1 MADYDTIVIG
11 SGSGGLT
18 AAVAL
23 ARAGQKVLVCEQ
35 HEIPGGWTHSF
46 TLEGYKFST
55 GVHYV
60 GEINRGG
67 YLRAIYEG
75 LDISRDLEFLE
86 INPDGYDHVF
96 IGEERFDIPK
106 YRRKYIRR
114 LKDRFPHEAEG
125 IDKYFKLVMDISY
138 GLMNINSPKRL
149 FKYLHVVP
157 WLFRSGGK
165 LINDH
170 IKDPVLRA
178 ILAAQTGDNGVA
190 PSRVSAP
197 MHAGVMAHYFR
208 GAYYPRGGGGA
219 IPKAYVRAL
228 NRAGGELRLNTPVEK
243 ILIEDG
249 RAVGVELPGGERLF
263 ANQIVSNADPH
274 TTFIKLIG
282 ENKLPWRLKRK
293 VRRVKYST
301 SCLSLF
307 LAVDLDLEAL
317 GFDSGNYWFYE
328 HADLDQIYEDG
339 LDDTNISKEPAG
351 MFVTV
356 TTLKDPSKMVRGH
369 HTLEVFAF
377 VGYEPFAKWENEPS
391 GDRSWEYQQLKE
403 QITGKMLAALDT
415 RIPGLSD
422 AVVFKELG
430 TPLTNAHYLHAHQGN
445 IYGIEKGV
453 WQVGPLAFPIRSGI
467 ENLYLCGQS
476 TTSHGIAG
484 TAGSGLSAAAAILG
498 VRSSELLSKD
508 GTPLRI
514 YPSDDISK
522 WPEHLQERIEKGR
535 VKKGR

>member
-1 MADYDTIVIG
+1 MNSYDTIVIG

-18 AAVAL
+18 TAVAL

-60 GEINRGG
+60 GEIGKGG

-75 LDISRDLEFLE
+75 LGVSEDLEFLE
-86 INPDGYDHVF
+86 LNPDGYDHVF

-106 YRRKYIRR
+106 HRRKYIRR

-125 IDKYFKLVMDISY
+125 IDRYFKLVMDISY
-138 GLMNINSPKRL
+138 GLMNINSLKRL
-149 FKYLHVVP
+149 LKYRHVLP
-157 WLFRSGGK
+157 WLVRSGGK
-165 LINDH
+165 LINDCVQ
-170 IKDPVLRA
+170 DPVLRA
-178 ILAAQTGDNGVA
+178 ILGAQTGDNGVR
-190 PSRVSAP
+190 PSKVSAP
-197 MHAGVMAHYFR
+197 MHVGVVAHYFR

-219 IPKAYVRAL
+219 IPKAFVRAL
-228 NRAGGELRLNTPVEK
+228 QRAGGELRLRTAVKK
-243 ILIEDG
+243 ILLEDG
-249 RAVGVELPGGERLF
+249 RAVGVELADGEQIF
-263 ANQIVSNADPH
+263 ASNIVSNADPAA
-274 TTFIKLIG
+274 TFTKLIG
-282 ENKLPWRLKRK
+282 EEKLPRKLRRK

-328 HADLDQIYEDG
+328 HADLEKIYADG
-339 LDDTNISKEPAG
+339 EGSNNAYQDPAAL
-351 MFVTV
+351 FVTV
-356 TTLKDPSKMVRGH
+356 TTLKDPSKMIRGH
-369 HTLEVFAF
+369 HTLEVFVF
-377 VGYEPFAKWENEPS
+377 SGHEPFAKWANEPS
-391 GDRSWEYQQLKE
+391 GDRSWEYQQFKE
-403 QITGKMLAALDT
+403 QITGRMLRALEK
-415 RIPGLSD
+415 RIPGLTE

-430 TPLTNAHYLHAHQGN
+430 TPLTNAHYLNAHQGN

-453 WQVGPLAFPIRSGI
+453 WQVGPLAFQIRSGI
-467 ENLYLCGQS
+467 PNLYLCGQS
-476 TTSHGIAG
+476 TTSHGIGG

-498 VRSSELLSKD
+498 VNQTDLLSKN

-514 YPSDDISK
+514 YPCDDISK
-522 WPEHLQERIEKGR
+522 WPEHLQQRIQQGR
-535 VKKGR
+535 QKKA

>member
-1 MADYDTIVIG
+1 MNHYDTIVIG

-55 GVHYV
+55 GVHYI
-60 GEINRGG
+60 GEIGRGG

-75 LDISRDLEFLE
+75 LDVSKDLEFLE
-86 INPDGYDHVF
+86 INPDGYDHIF
-96 IGEERFDIPK
+96 IGDERFDIPK
-106 YRRKYIRR
+106 HKRKYIRR

-138 GLMNINSPKRL
+138 GLMNINSLSRL
-149 FKYLHVVP
+149 FKYRHVLP
-157 WLFRSGGK
+157 WLVRSGGK
-165 LINDH
+165 LINECV
-170 IKDPVLRA
+170 KDPVLRA
-178 ILAAQTGDNGVA
+178 ILAAQTGDNGVK
-190 PSRVSAP
+190 PSKVSAP
-197 MHAGVMAHYFR
+197 MHVGVVAHYFR

-219 IPKAYVRAL
+219 IPKAFVRAL
-228 NRAGGELRLNTPVEK
+228 QRAGGELRLRTPVQK
-243 ILIEDG
+243 ILLEDG
-249 RAVGVELPGGERLF
+249 RAVGVELPGGEV
-263 ANQIVSNADPH
+263 AYADNIVSNADPH

-282 ENKLPWRLKRK
+282 EEKLPRGLKRK

-307 LAVDLDLEAL
+307 LAVDLDLEAM
-317 GFDSGNYWFYE
+317 GFDSGNYWFYD
-328 HADLDQIYEDG
+328 HADLDKIYQEG
-339 LDDTNISKEPAG
+339 MGDTNVYQEPAA

-377 VGYEPFAKWENEPS
+377 TSYEPFAKWANEPS

-403 QITGKMLAALDT
+403 QITGRMLTSLER
-415 RIPGLSD
+415 RIPGIKD
-422 AVVFKELG
+422 AIVFNELG
-430 TPLTNAHYLHAHQGN
+430 TPLTNAHYLNAHQGN

-453 WQVGPLAFPIRSGI
+453 WQVGPLAFHIRSGI

-476 TTSHGIAG
+476 TTSHGIGG
-484 TAGSGLSAAAAILG
+484 TVGSGMSAAAAILG
-498 VRSSELLSKD
+498 VKGTDLLSKD
-508 GTPLRI
+508 GTPLRV

-522 WPEHLQERIEKGR
+522 WPEHLQKRIEQGR
-535 VKKGR
+535 MKKA

>member
-1 MADYDTIVIG
+1 MNHYDTIVIG

-55 GVHYV
+55 GVHYI
-60 GEINRGG
+60 GEIGRGG

-75 LDISRDLEFLE
+75 LDVSKDLEFLE
-86 INPDGYDHVF
+86 INPDGYDHIF
-96 IGEERFDIPK
+96 IGDERFDIPK
-106 YRRKYIRR
+106 HKRKYIRR

-138 GLMNINSPKRL
+138 GLMNINSLSRL
-149 FKYLHVVP
+149 FKYRHVLP
-157 WLFRSGGK
+157 WLVRSGGK
-165 LINDH
+165 LINECV
-170 IKDPVLRA
+170 KDPVLRA
-178 ILAAQTGDNGVA
+178 ILAAQTGDNGVK
-190 PSRVSAP
+190 PSKVSAP
-197 MHAGVMAHYFR
+197 MHVGVVAHYFR

-219 IPKAYVRAL
+219 IPKAFVRAL
-228 NRAGGELRLNTPVEK
+228 QRAGGELRLRTPVQK
-243 ILIEDG
+243 ILLEDG
-249 RAVGVELPGGERLF
+249 RAVGVELPGGDVVY
-263 ANQIVSNADPH
+263 ADNIVSNADPH

-282 ENKLPWRLKRK
+282 EEKLPRGLKRK

-307 LAVDLDLEAL
+307 LAVDLDLEAM
-317 GFDSGNYWFYE
+317 GFDSGNYWFYD
-328 HADLDQIYEDG
+328 HADLDKIYQEG
-339 LDDTNISKEPAG
+339 MGDTNVYQEPAA

-377 VGYEPFAKWENEPS
+377 TSYEPFAKWANEPS

-403 QITGKMLAALDT
+403 QITGRMLTSLER
-415 RIPGLSD
+415 RIPGIKD
-422 AVVFKELG
+422 AIVFNELG
-430 TPLTNAHYLHAHQGN
+430 TPLTNAHYLNAHQGN

-453 WQVGPLAFPIRSGI
+453 WQVGPLAFHIRSGI

-476 TTSHGIAG
+476 TTSHGIGG
-484 TAGSGLSAAAAILG
+484 TVGSGMSAAAAILG
-498 VRSSELLSKD
+498 VKGTDLLSKD
-508 GTPLRI
+508 GTPLRV

-522 WPEHLQERIEKGR
+522 WPEHLQKRIEQGR
-535 VKKGR
+535 MKKA

>member
-1 MADYDTIVIG
+1 MNQYDTIVIG

-60 GEINRGG
+60 GEIGRGG

-75 LDISRDLEFLE
+75 LDVSRDLEFLE
-86 INPDGYDHVF
+86 INPDGYDHIF

-106 YRRKYIRR
+106 HRRKYIRR

-138 GLMNINSPKRL
+138 GLMNINSVQRL
-149 FKYLHVVP
+149 FKYWRVLP
-157 WLFRSGGK
+157 WMVRSGGK
-165 LINDH
+165 LINACV
-170 IKDPVLRA
+170 KDPVLRA
-178 ILAAQTGDNGVA
+178 ILAAQTGDNGVQ
-190 PSRVSAP
+190 PSKVSGP

-219 IPKAYVRAL
+219 IPKAFVRTL
-228 NRAGGELRLNTPVEK
+228 QRAGGELRLSTPVQK

-249 RAVGVELPGGERLF
+249 QAVGVELPGGEIVYA
-263 ANQIVSNADPH
+263 ANIVSNADPH
-274 TTFIKLIG
+274 TTFVKLIG
-282 ENKLPWRLKRK
+282 QDKLPRGLKRK
-293 VRRVKYST
+293 VKRVKYST

-307 LAVDLDLEAL
+307 LAVDLDLEAM
-317 GFDSGNYWFYE
+317 GFDSGNYWFYD
-328 HADLDQIYEDG
+328 HADLDKIYQEG
-339 LDDTNISKEPAG
+339 MGDTNVYQEPSA
-351 MFVTV
+351 MFVTI
-356 TTLKDPSKMVRGH
+356 TTLKDPSKMIRGH

-377 VGYEPFAKWENEPS
+377 TGYEPFAKWANEPS

-403 QITGKMLAALDT
+403 QITGRMLTSLER
-415 RIPGLSD
+415 RIPGIKD

-430 TPLTNAHYLHAHQGN
+430 TPLTNAHYLNAHQGN
-445 IYGIEKGV
+445 IYGIEKGI
-453 WQVGPLAFPIRSGI
+453 WQVGPLAFHIRSGI

-476 TTSHGIAG
+476 TTSHGIGG
-484 TAGSGLSAAAAILG
+484 TVGSGMSAAAAILG
-498 VRSSELLSKD
+498 VNRTDLLSKD
-508 GTPLRI
+508 GTPLRV

-522 WPEHLQERIEKGR
+522 WPEHLQKRIEQGR
-535 VKKGR
+535 VKKA